1 MARRTARFSGGR
13 PVSCD
18 RNHFDLRRISEVR
31 FDSCSGEPCR
41 SGAAAEGAL
50 RRATSGRRGIWR
62 SPELEEHPRPQ
73 DDDGTTSED
82 PLQELIKRFE
92 VASKVILNGVHTAPT
107 RLRWLHPGDFAR
119 DSLTRP
125 WLSRLRTVG
134 SL

>member
-1 MARRTARFSGGR
+1 MAEKPAEVAQLLKALCGGL
-13 PVSCD
+13 PAAVAA
-18 RNHFDLRRISEVR
+18 F
-31 FDSCSGEPCR
+31 GE
-41 SGAAAEGAL
+41 AL
-50 RRATSGRRGIWR
+50 KSKER
-62 SPELEEHPRPQ
+62 PRPQ